1 MKLYHLRQYIRQ
13 TILES
18 PELQSDMENFVHNR
32 NNPPYSSSR
41 SMSTQHREY
50 AKTTGRGELT
60 HGEQMSDDEIDRSFE
75 LRRDVKR
82 FWNENADHKFWQN
95 PNKVIAVH
103 DLGYYSDLGDPD
115 EDDPSAGLWQ
125 AEDEDDM
132 HEKDLSV
139 PLFMK
144 KYPPGKIQK
153 DEMSTYGFLGS
164 LNSIFPL
171 KKINLGIVLEPRR
184 VTYASKRD
192 AFSESRGQASQ
203 ADKARHKGSGLPK
216 RPRVGSRF
224 LGRNQLF
231 DEADVKAAGKIGEL
245 IVDNWTYKIVVL
257 NPAFYGNQAAKAV
270 ISSIKAHGVD
280 VYHSKTGKKL

>member
-1 MKLYHLRQYIRQ
+1 MRNLREYIRQ
-13 TILES
+13 IILES
-18 PELQSDMENFVHNR
+18 PELQADMEEFVHNR
-32 NNPPYSSSR
+32 ENTPYTGSR

-50 AKTTGRGELT
+50 AKTTGRDHLSR
-60 HGEQMSDDEIDRSFE
+60 GEQMSDDEIDRSFE
-75 LRRDVKR
+75 LRRDVKK

-115 EDDPSAGLWQ
+115 EEDPSPWLAD
-125 AEDEDDM
+125 DEDDM
-132 HEKDLSV
+132 LEKDLSV
-139 PLFMK
+139 PLFIK

-171 KKINLGIVLEPRR
+171 KRINLGIILDPRR
-184 VTYASKRD
+184 VTYAAKRD
-192 AFSESRGQASQ
+192 AFSESRGQASA
-203 ADKARHKGSGLPK
+203 ADKERHKGSGLPK

-231 DEADVKAAGKIGEL
+231 DEEDVKTAGKIGEL
-245 IVDNWTYKIVVL
+245 IVDNWTYKIVVI
-257 NPAFYGNQAAKAV
+257 NPAFYGNLDEQEAV
-270 ISSIKAHGVD
+270 VNSIKAHGVD
-280 VYHSKTGKKL
+280 VYHSKTGQKL